1 MTQGITKERL
11 LMKLNGEHRY
21 LLSLLRDV
29 PQEQREL
36 PGKLEAWSLKDLFA
50 HLLAREQFLLVY
62 LELLKGDHAY
72 KPSTNQAEL
81 QTFQDIHGVPDFG
94 SPQLTDEQ
102 SAAWAISRSQ
112 QATWDDLSRLEAE
125 VVTRLV
131 AEIDSL
137 SRAELESEG
146 VDRAIASNTW
156 EHYDQHLADL
166 QALQD

>member
-1 MTQGITKERL
+1 MTQGITKDRL

-21 LLSLLRDV
+21 LLSLLQGV

-36 PGKLEAWSLKDLFA
+36 PGRLEAWSLKDLFA
-50 HLLAREQFLLVY
+50 HLMGREQFLLTY
-62 LELLKGDHAY
+62 LELLKDGQVY
-72 KPSTNQAEL
+72 QPSTNQAEL

-112 QATWDDLSRLEAE
+112 QATWEDLSRLEAE
-125 VVTRLV
+125 VFTRLV

-146 VDRAIASNTW
+146 VDRSIASNTW
-156 EHYDQHLADL
+156 EHYDQHLVDL
-166 QALQD
+166 QAFQG